1 MGKYALVQCANGN
14 FSVVSEHGTED
25 AGKVAFHNL
34 SAALWNDPE
43 VITARVNLVD
53 ENFFVVEG
61 RFTDWIDRTP
71 EPEPEPVPPNEE
83 A

>member
-1 MGKYALVQCANGN
+1 MAKYALTSCVNGN
-14 FSVVSEHGTED
+14 YSVVSEHTELRQ
-25 AGKVAFHNL
+25 AIVAFHNT
-34 SAALWNDPE
+34 AAAYWNADD
-43 VITARVNLVD
+43 VITARLNLVD
-53 ENFFVVEG
+53 ENMSVVEG